1 MNLQTEIQFYD
12 QSGPFSNEDGFQVAT
27 ARLLDTLQDEGVIF
41 WAFSGTNI
49 YRRAI
54 SRNKGQAARLG
65 ALAKRMG
72 AKKGIHDCL
81 IFSHQLTIE
90 LKNGKGNFSP
100 EQKEWKATA
109 EGWGWSCN
117 LAKTPEEVLAILKV
131 EGII

>member
-1 MNLQTEIQFYD
+1 MNIKAEIQIYE

-27 ARLLDTLQDEGVIF
+27 ASLLDALQDSGKIL
-41 WAFSGTNI
+41 WAFPGNNI

-65 ALAKRMG
+65 ALSKRMG

-90 LKNGKGNFSP
+90 LKNGKGNYSP
-100 EQKEWKATA
+100 EQKEWKDTA

-117 LAKTPEEVLAILKV
+117 LAKTPAEVLAILKV
-131 EGII
+131 EEII